1 MKKFLKHVFLFF
13 APVAVLLVACEWAL
27 RCIPND
33 AHFRETQLQKHKQT
47 ITTLILGDSH
57 PYFGINPEYINQ
69 QTFNL
74 AAVSETPDLTAEV
87 LKHEINRLPKLKTL
101 VVGLS
106 YFSLYES
113 LNRGSETWRLRHYNI
128 YRSMQVGKFPQNH
141 LEIAS
146 FSMLQN
152 IDRLL
157 SYYAHDK
164 SEVTCNAFGAGV
176 TYRDFNSKRL
186 RESAVIAAK
195 RHTFD
200 LQSADVQLQRT
211 TQRKALQN
219 IVSLAAKHNI
229 KVVFVLLP
237 AMDTYRELIPF
248 EQKQEMLQVVQQLQ
262 KINTELQFLDFTADP
277 RFVPHDFYDA
287 DHLNAAGAQ
296 KMSSILAAWLAN

>member
-33 AHFRETQLQKHKQT
+33 ANFRETQLHKHKQT

-57 PYFGINPEYINQ
+57 PYFGINPEYINP

-74 AAVSETPDLTAEV
+74 ASVSETPDVTLAV
-87 LKHEINRLPKLKTL
+87 LKHEINRLPKLNTV
-101 VVGLS
+101 VVGVS

-113 LNRGSETWRLRHYNI
+113 LILGSEAWRLRHYNI
-128 YRSMQVGKFPQNH
+128 YRSMQFGKFPQNH
-141 LEIAS
+141 LEMGS

-157 SYYAHDK
+157 GYYVHNK
-164 SEVTCNAFGAGV
+164 SEVTCSAFGAGI
-176 TYRDFNSKRL
+176 TYQDFDAKRL
-186 RESAVIAAK
+186 RESAAISAK

-200 LQSADVQLQRT
+200 LQATDVKLQRT
-211 TQRKALQN
+211 AQKQALQN
-219 IVSLAAKHNI
+219 IVLLATQHNI
-229 KVVFVLLP
+229 RVVFVLLP
-237 AMDTYRELIPF
+237 ATDSYRTLIPV
-248 EQKQEMLQVVQQLQ
+248 EQKQEIVHVVQQLQ
-262 KINTELQFLDFTADP
+262 NTASNIRFLDFSTDP
-277 RFVPHDFYDA
+277 RFVMHDFYDA

-296 KMSSILAAWLAN
+296 KLSSILAIWLAN